1 MYSNDMYTSSPN
13 HSTNVNHNLNRRP
26 VDLAIDV
33 GEIPSATT
41 TTSTS
46 TATATTTATATATAT
61 GGSDTNTNT
70 HIVHGEYRDP
80 LADTTIP
87 EYHISQNTRPF
98 LTESASD
105 MSDTNS
111 DESSSGSTRRHQRRR
126 RPTHSST
133 DTGRPMTP
141 KFHKLGFRDVER
153 KIEKYYNTPNHRYSS
168 ALDILASYL
177 KGHKIIYMEAKTH
190 TASRLNRL
198 MLPAI
203 TLSAIATV
211 LAGAVDYHE
220 WGSLLLSI
228 LNAFIGVLLGIV
240 NYLKLD
246 AATEAHT
253 MSCHQY
259 DKLQT
264 SMEFASGSVLLF
276 RDFEYSATAE
286 LENAGDVT
294 ADTRHTNLMEEMAQ
308 KMTGLDK
315 KIMEI
320 KEMNRFVIP
329 ETVRLRYPVIYHT
342 NIFSIIKK
350 IEDRRK
356 CIITILKNVKN
367 EIRFI
372 NYRAEMEQ
380 IEQSQRE
387 QLNIIP
393 AHVENP
399 HDRMVRLKDLF
410 TKKKD
415 SMREILALK
424 SAFSV
429 IDQMFYQEIRNAEIK
444 KKRIFPC
451 WRCNDREDIIDPH
464 KINKFMEEL
473 MDPMQFKDA
482 IGSCE
487 R

>member
-1 MYSNDMYTSSPN
+1 
-13 HSTNVNHNLNRRP
+13 
-26 VDLAIDV
+26 
-33 GEIPSATT
+33 
-41 TTSTS
+41 
-46 TATATTTATATATAT
+46 
-61 GGSDTNTNT
+61 
-70 HIVHGEYRDP
+70 
-80 LADTTIP
+80 
-87 EYHISQNTRPF
+87 
-98 LTESASD
+98 
-105 MSDTNS
+105 
-111 DESSSGSTRRHQRRR
+111 
-126 RPTHSST
+126 
-133 DTGRPMTP
+133 
-141 KFHKLGFRDVER
+141 VER

-220 WGSLLLSI
+220 WGSLSLAI

-286 LENAGDVT
+286 LENAGNAT
-294 ADTRHTNLMEEMAQ
+294 TDTRHIDLMEEMAQ

-320 KEMNRFVIP
+320 KEMNRFIIP

-356 CIITILKNVKN
+356 CVITVLKNVKN

-380 IEQSQRE
+380 LQILQEQSVM
-387 QLNIIP
+387 P
-393 AHVENP
+393 AHVESP
-399 HDRMVRLKDLF
+399 QDRMSRLKKLF
-410 TKKKD
+410 ENKKD

-444 KKRIFPC
+444 KRRIFPC
-451 WRCNDREDIIDPH
+451 WRCNDRADIIDPH
-464 KINKFMEEL
+464 KINKFVEEL

-482 IGSCE
+482 RGTCA
-487 R
+487 

>member
-1 MYSNDMYTSSPN
+1 
-13 HSTNVNHNLNRRP
+13 
-26 VDLAIDV
+26 
-33 GEIPSATT
+33 
-41 TTSTS
+41 
-46 TATATTTATATATAT
+46 
-61 GGSDTNTNT
+61 
-70 HIVHGEYRDP
+70 
-80 LADTTIP
+80 
-87 EYHISQNTRPF
+87 
-98 LTESASD
+98 

-111 DESSSGSTRRHQRRR
+111 DESSSGSTRRHLHRRR
-126 RPTHSST
+126 LTHSSIN
-133 DTGRPMTP
+133 TGRPSPP

-220 WGSLLLSI
+220 WGAISLAI

-286 LENAGDVT
+286 LENAGNVT
-294 ADTRHTNLMEEMAQ
+294 TDTRHKDLMEEMAQ

-356 CIITILKNVKN
+356 CIITVLKNVKN

-372 NYRAEMEQ
+372 NYRTEMEQ
-380 IEQSQRE
+380 LQPPPPQEQSIAQTHTESPYERI
-387 QLNIIP
+387 L
-393 AHVENP
+393 
-399 HDRMVRLKDLF
+399 RLKGLF
-410 TKKKD
+410 AKKKD
-415 SMREILALK
+415 CMREILALK

-444 KKRIFPC
+444 KRRLFPC
-451 WRCNDREDIIDPH
+451 GICNDRNAIIDPH
-464 KINKFMEEL
+464 KINRFVEEL
-473 MDPMQFKDA
+473 MDPMQFNDMRGA
-482 IGSCE
+482 CA
-487 R
+487 

>member
-1 MYSNDMYTSSPN
+1 MLVMYSNDMSTTSHMNSRHRPP
-13 HSTNVNHNLNRRP
+13 NVNRTVPN
-26 VDLAIDV
+26 LAIDV
-33 GEIPSATT
+33 GVTPSGIGTNG
-41 TTSTS
+41 TS
-46 TATATTTATATATAT
+46 
-61 GGSDTNTNT
+61 NTNPT
-70 HIVHGEYRDP
+70 EYRDP
-80 LADTTIP
+80 LADTTTP
-87 EYHISQNTRPF
+87 EYPHNQPPRPPF

-111 DESSSGSTRRHQRRR
+111 DESSTGSTHRHQRRHR
-126 RPTHSST
+126 LTHSST
-133 DTGRPMTP
+133 DTTRPSQP

-177 KGHKIIYMEAKTH
+177 KGHKIIYMESKTH

-203 TLSAIATV
+203 VLSAIATV

-220 WGSLLLSI
+220 WGSISLAI

-286 LENAGDVT
+286 LENAGNPT
-294 ADTRHTNLMEEMAQ
+294 TDTRHTVLMEEMSQ

-329 ETVRLRYPVIYHT
+329 DTVRLRYPVIYHT

-356 CIITILKNVKN
+356 CIITVLKNVKN

-380 IEQSQRE
+380 L
-387 QLNIIP
+387 QLLQDRSTIAS

-399 HDRMVRLKDLF
+399 QDRLSRLKELF
-410 TKKKD
+410 EKKKD

-444 KKRIFPC
+444 KRRIFPC
-451 WRCNDREDIIDPH
+451 WRCNDRADIIDPH
-464 KINKFMEEL
+464 KINKFVEEL
-473 MDPMQFKDA
+473 MDPMQFKDTR
-482 IGSCE
+482 GSCE

>member
-1 MYSNDMYTSSPN
+1 MFPESRHKPN
-13 HSTNVNHNLNRRP
+13 LV
-26 VDLAIDV
+26 IDI
-33 GEIPSATT
+33 GEIPILGDVNRN
-41 TTSTS
+41 TSPLTS
-46 TATATTTATATATAT
+46 
-61 GGSDTNTNT
+61 GD
-70 HIVHGEYRDP
+70 YRDP
-80 LADTTIP
+80 LAGANTSDYPTEIQQP
-87 EYHISQNTRPF
+87 HIF

-111 DESSSGSTRRHQRRR
+111 DESSDNTIHPHRHRRR
-126 RPTHSST
+126 TNNSNTST
-133 DTGRPMTP
+133 LGALSPR
-141 KFHKLGFRDVER
+141 FHKLGFRDVER

-177 KGHKIIYMEAKTH
+177 KGHKIIYMESKSH
-190 TASRLNRL
+190 TASQLNYL

-203 TLSAIATV
+203 ILSAIATV

-220 WGSLLLSI
+220 WGSLSLAI

-253 MSCHQY
+253 MSSHQY

-286 LENAGDVT
+286 MENAVNPSAT
-294 ADTRHTNLMEEMAQ
+294 NTRHIDLMEEMAQ

-320 KEMNRFVIP
+320 KDMNRFVIP
-329 ETVRLRYPVIYHT
+329 EAVRLRYPVIYHT

-356 CIITILKNVKN
+356 SIITVLKNVKN
-367 EIRFI
+367 EIRYI
-372 NYRAEMEQ
+372 NYRSE
-380 IEQSQRE
+380 IEQLRTTTG
-387 QLNIIP
+387 IIQDTGI
-393 AHVENP
+393 HLETE
-399 HDRMVRLKDLF
+399 HERIERLKGLF
-410 TKKKD
+410 VKKKD
-415 SMREILALK
+415 NMREILALK

-429 IDQMFYQEIRNAEIK
+429 IDQMFYQEIRNAEIR
-444 KKRIFPC
+444 KKRLFPFC
-451 WRCNDREDIIDPH
+451 GCMRKSKIIDPH
-464 KINKFMEEL
+464 KINKFVEEL
-473 MDPMQFKDA
+473 MDPMQFKDV
-482 IGSCE
+482 GE
-487 R
+487 KLT

>member
-1 MYSNDMYTSSPN
+1 MMYSNDMHTPSPTSSI
-13 HSTNVNHNLNRRP
+13 HHLHNFKRVP
-26 VDLAIDV
+26 PDMAIDV
-33 GEIPSATT
+33 GEIPSAII
-41 TTSTS
+41 
-46 TATATTTATATATAT
+46 
-61 GGSDTNTNT
+61 TNDISNMAPT
-70 HIVHGEYRDP
+70 EYRDP
-80 LADTTIP
+80 LADATTEDYP
-87 EYHISQNTRPF
+87 HSQRTRNF

-111 DESSSGSTRRHQRRR
+111 DESSSGSTHPRRR

-133 DTGRPMTP
+133 DTGRPSPP

-203 TLSAIATV
+203 ILSAIATV
-211 LAGAVDYHE
+211 LAGAVGYHA
-220 WGSLLLSI
+220 WGALSLAI

-286 LENAGDVT
+286 LENAGNVT
-294 ADTRHTNLMEEMAQ
+294 TDTRHADLMEEMAQ

-356 CIITILKNVKN
+356 SVITVLKNVKN

-380 IEQSQRE
+380 LQLLHEQSTVVSV
-387 QLNIIP
+387 
-393 AHVENP
+393 HVESP
-399 HDRMVRLKDLF
+399 HERMLRLKDLF

-444 KKRIFPC
+444 KRRVFPC
-451 WRCNDREDIIDPH
+451 WACYDQKDIINPH
-464 KINKFMEEL
+464 KINKFVEEL
-473 MDPMQFKDA
+473 MDPMQFKDTR
-482 IGSCE
+482 GTCE

>member
-1 MYSNDMYTSSPN
+1 MLIFMLVMYSNDMHTTSHTN
-13 HSTNVNHNLNRRP
+13 STRRTP
-26 VDLAIDV
+26 PDLAIDV
-33 GEIPSATT
+33 GEIPSG
-41 TTSTS
+41 TST
-46 TATATTTATATATAT
+46 
-61 GGSDTNTNT
+61 N
-70 HIVHGEYRDP
+70 HIPNMVPTEYRDP
-80 LADTTIP
+80 LADATTADYPRNQI
-87 EYHISQNTRPF
+87 TRPF

-111 DESSSGSTRRHQRRR
+111 DESSSGSTHPRRR
-126 RPTHSST
+126 RPTHSSA
-133 DTGRPMTP
+133 DTGRPSPP

-203 TLSAIATV
+203 ILSAIATV
-211 LAGAVDYHE
+211 LAGAVGYHE
-220 WGSLLLSI
+220 WGSLSLAI

-286 LENAGDVT
+286 LENAGNVT
-294 ADTRHTNLMEEMAQ
+294 TDTRHADLMEEMAQ

-356 CIITILKNVKN
+356 SVITVLKNVKN

-380 IEQSQRE
+380 LQLLHEQSTVVSV
-387 QLNIIP
+387 
-393 AHVENP
+393 HVESP
-399 HDRMVRLKDLF
+399 HERMLRLKDLF

-444 KKRIFPC
+444 KRRIFPC
-451 WRCNDREDIIDPH
+451 WKCNDRANIIDPH
-464 KINKFMEEL
+464 KINKFVEEL
-473 MDPMQFKDA
+473 MDPMQFKDTR
-482 IGSCE
+482 GTCE

>member
-1 MYSNDMYTSSPN
+1 MWGVYSNDMPSPSPTHVPRNFN
-13 HSTNVNHNLNRRP
+13 HPLP
-26 VDLAIDV
+26 DLAIDV
-33 GEIPSATT
+33 GEIPSG
-41 TTSTS
+41 
-46 TATATTTATATATAT
+46 T
-61 GGSDTNTNT
+61 GTND
-70 HIVHGEYRDP
+70 IPPAPAGHGEYLDP
-80 LADTTIP
+80 LADTTTP
-87 EYHISQNTRPF
+87 DYPHSQHVRPF

-111 DESSSGSTRRHQRRR
+111 DESSSGSTRRHQHRRR
-126 RPTHSST
+126 QTHSSM
-133 DTGRPMTP
+133 DTGRPSPP

-220 WGSLLLSI
+220 WGAISLAI

-286 LENAGDVT
+286 LENAGNAT
-294 ADTRHTNLMEEMAQ
+294 TDTRHKDLMEEMAQ

-356 CIITILKNVKN
+356 CIITVLKNVKN

-380 IEQSQRE
+380 LQSEHERSV
-387 QLNIIP
+387 IP
-393 AHVENP
+393 VESP
-399 HDRMVRLKDLF
+399 HDRMVRLKNLF
-410 TKKKD
+410 ATKKD

-444 KKRIFPC
+444 KRRFFPC
-451 WRCNDREDIIDPH
+451 WLCNDRSAIIDPH
-464 KINKFMEEL
+464 KINRFVEEL

-482 IGSCE
+482 RGTCV
-487 R
+487 

>member
-1 MYSNDMYTSSPN
+1 MLVMYSNGMHTTS
-13 HSTNVNHNLNRRP
+13 HTNSIHQSHNFNRAP
-26 VDLAIDV
+26 PDLAIDV
-33 GEIPSATT
+33 GEIPSGTGTNDTLNMVTT
-41 TTSTS
+41 
-46 TATATTTATATATAT
+46 
-61 GGSDTNTNT
+61 
-70 HIVHGEYRDP
+70 EYRDP
-80 LADTTIP
+80 LADATTTDYP
-87 EYHISQNTRPF
+87 HNQRTRPF

-133 DTGRPMTP
+133 DTGRPSPP

-220 WGSLLLSI
+220 WGSLSLAI

-286 LENAGDVT
+286 LENAGNVT
-294 ADTRHTNLMEEMAQ
+294 TDTRHTVLMEEMSQ

-356 CIITILKNVKN
+356 CIITVLKNVKN

-380 IEQSQRE
+380 VQLLQEQSTVA
-387 QLNIIP
+387 P
-393 AHVENP
+393 VHVENP
-399 HDRMVRLKDLF
+399 QDRLARLKELF
-410 TKKKD
+410 EKKKD

-444 KKRIFPC
+444 KRRIFPC
-451 WRCNDREDIIDPH
+451 WRCNDRADIIDPH
-464 KINKFMEEL
+464 KINKFVEEL
-473 MDPMQFKDA
+473 MDPMQFKDTG
-482 IGSCE
+482 GSCE

>member
-1 MYSNDMYTSSPN
+1 MISSS
-13 HSTNVNHNLNRRP
+13 HTKKTNLT
-26 VDLAIDV
+26 IDV
-33 GEIPSATT
+33 GQIPIDIKNHTH
-41 TTSTS
+41 
-46 TATATTTATATATAT
+46 
-61 GGSDTNTNT
+61 DTPPVT
-70 HIVHGEYRDP
+70 GEYLDP
-80 LADTTIP
+80 LAETNTSSYT
-87 EYHISQNTRPF
+87 EYPNVTQQTRPPRHF

-111 DESSSGSTRRHQRRR
+111 DESSDNIHRPRQRRKTTNSNTSTIG
-126 RPTHSST
+126 PSSP
-133 DTGRPMTP
+133 R
-141 KFHKLGFRDVER
+141 FHKLGFRDVER

-177 KGHKIIYMEAKTH
+177 KGHKIIYMESKSH
-190 TASRLNRL
+190 TASQLNYL

-203 TLSAIATV
+203 VLSAIATV

-220 WGSLLLSI
+220 WGSLSLAI

-253 MSCHQY
+253 MSSHQY

-286 LENAGDVT
+286 LENVENPPT
-294 ADTRHTNLMEEMAQ
+294 KDTRHTDLMEEMEQ

-320 KEMNRFVIP
+320 KDMNRFVIP

-356 CIITILKNVKN
+356 SVITILKNVKN
-367 EIRFI
+367 EIRYI

-380 IEQSQRE
+380 SHSSDNMDTHSHTEPPNERIRRIQ
-387 QLNIIP
+387 
-393 AHVENP
+393 
-399 HDRMVRLKDLF
+399 DLF
-410 TKKKD
+410 TKKKNN
-415 SMREILALK
+415 MREILALK

-429 IDQMFYQEIRNAEIK
+429 IDQMFYQEIRNAEIRK
-444 KKRIFPC
+444 HRLFPLWKC
-451 WRCNDREDIIDPH
+451 RGQSEIVDPH
-464 KINKFMEEL
+464 KINKFVEEL
-473 MDPMQFKDA
+473 MDPVQFKV
-482 IGSCE
+482 
-487 R
+487 